1 MIELY
6 YNPKDPRHIL
16 VMHDGTMK
24 EVSDRKGTHRTSE
37 ILLLEKHL
45 NKIPDYQ
52 FLPSFT
58 GVQRPVVYL
67 EKKKIKD
74 NWVYYCVRG
83 LWHEIK
89 TWCKDSGIVCNGV
102 YDISDYGKS
111 DKKPDMSFQL
121 SDFDMS
127 EKSFEEYVNNWGL
140 NFYS

>member
-52 FLPSFT
+52 FLT
-58 GVQRPVVYL
+58 
-67 EKKKIKD
+67 
-74 NWVYYCVRG
+74 
-83 LWHEIK
+83 
-89 TWCKDSGIVCNGV
+89 
-102 YDISDYGKS
+102 
-111 DKKPDMSFQL
+111 
-121 SDFDMS
+121 
-127 EKSFEEYVNNWGL
+127 
-140 NFYS
+140 